1 MASLLVDIE
10 GVVVW
15 LIKSC
20 VGPVFRSKV
29 RSKKSITFRL
39 PEVVIPIP
47 VDFRMLA
54 NSLVL
59 ISACL
64 GKALMAMALLSLAV
78 LEVDEEGEM

>member
-1 MASLLVDIE
+1 MEAPLLVDIE

-29 RSKKSITFRL
+29 RSRKLITFRF
-39 PEVVIPIP
+39 PEMVIPIP
-47 VDFRMLA
+47 VNFRMLA

-64 GKALMAMALLSLAV
+64 GEPLMAVALLSLKRTA
-78 LEVDEEGEM
+78 